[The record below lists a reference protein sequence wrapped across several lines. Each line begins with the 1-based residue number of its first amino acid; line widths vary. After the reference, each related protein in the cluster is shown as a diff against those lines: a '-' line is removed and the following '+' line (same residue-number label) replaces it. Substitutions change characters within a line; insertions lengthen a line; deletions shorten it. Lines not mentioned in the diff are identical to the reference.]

1 MGRYIL
7 KRLLA
12 AVFTL
17 FIAATVTFFIMHF
30 VPGGP
35 FMSEKAPS
43 PEIRQQMEAKYGLDQ
58 PLFIQYLTY
67 MKNLATGDLGVSYV
81 QAKNRAVAEVIRMAF
96 PVSARIGGYAVLVSI
111 LLGIPLGCISA
122 LKRGKWEDDAIRVF
136 STVGIAVPGFVV
148 ATALMLLIAVQ
159 LKWVPVSGLRTPQSY
174 ILPVI
179 TLALYPMS
187 YIARLMRSSMLDVIG
202 QDYIRTA
209 RAKGM
214 TRFVTIFK
222 HALRNSLIP
231 VITYLG
237 PMIANI
243 LTGSFV
249 VEKVFNIPGLGRY
262 FVKSIESRDYTII
275 MGTTVF
281 YAAILILMTLICDI
295 LYKLVV
301 PRIKLDG

>member
-1 MGRYIL
+1 
-7 KRLLA
+7 
-12 AVFTL
+12 
-17 FIAATVTFFIMHF
+17 
-30 VPGGP
+30 
-35 FMSEKAPS
+35 
-43 PEIRQQMEAKYGLDQ
+43 
-58 PLFIQYLTY
+58 
-67 MKNLATGDLGVSYV
+67 MKNLASGDLGVSYV
-81 QAKNRAVAEVIRMAF
+81 QAKNRAVAEVIRTAF
-96 PVSARIGGYAVLVSI
+96 AVPAQIGGYAVVVSM
-111 LLGIPLGCISA
+111 LLGIPLGCLSA
-122 LKRGKWEDDAIRVF
+122 VKRGKWEDDAIRVF

-148 ATALMLLIAVQ
+148 ATALMLLVAVQ

>member
-7 KRLLA
+7 KRLMA

-17 FIAATVTFFIMHF
+17 FVAATVTFFIMHF

-43 PEIRQQMEAKYGLDQ
+43 PEVRQQMEAKYGLDQ

-67 MKNLATGDLGVSYV
+67 MKNLASGDLGVSYV
-81 QAKNRAVAEVIRMAF
+81 QAKNRAVAEVIRTAF
-96 PVSARIGGYAVLVSI
+96 PVSAQIGGYAVLVSI

-148 ATALMLLIAVQ
+148 ATALMLLVAVQ